1 MNNEMREL
9 YQQMILS
16 HNKNPKNFRI
26 IENPSHYAE
35 GHNPLCGDNLN
46 VYLVVDEQNVIIDI
60 SFQGSGCAISK
71 SAASMMTETL
81 KGKKVEEAQVLFEQ
95 YHQLVTGKLNPDKEP
110 NGLGKLKIF
119 SGIWEYPARVKCASL
134 SWHTVKAA
142 LDNEKVVSTE

>member
-46 VYLVVDEQNVIIDI
+46 VYLVVDEQNVIVDI

-81 KGKKVEEAQVLFEQ
+81 KGKKVDEAQLLFEQ
-95 YHQLVTGKLNPDKEP
+95 YHQLVTGKLNPEKEP

>member
-46 VYLVVDEQNVIIDI
+46 VYLTLDGEGVIQDI

-71 SAASMMTETL
+71 SAASMMTEIL
-81 KGKKVEEAQVLFEQ
+81 KGKREEEARELFEQ
-95 YHQLVTGKLNPDKEP
+95 YHNLVTGKLDPEKNEHK
-110 NGLGKLKIF
+110 LGKLTIF

-142 LDNEKVVSTE
+142 LDKEEVVSTE

>member
-16 HNKNPKNFRI
+16 HNKNPKNFRV

-46 VYLVVDEQNVIIDI
+46 VYLVVDGDGVIQDI

-81 KGKKVEEAQVLFEQ
+81 KGKKEDEARELFEQ
-95 YHQLVTGKLNPDKEP
+95 YHNLVTGKLDPEKEA

-142 LDNEKVVSTE
+142 LDNEEVASTE

>member
-26 IENPSHYAE
+26 IEDPSHYAE

-46 VYLVVDEQNVIIDI
+46 VYVVLDEDSTIQDI

-71 SAASMMTETL
+71 SAASMMTEIL
-81 KGKKVEEAQVLFEQ
+81 KGKKEEEARELFEQ
-95 YHQLVTGKLNPDKEP
+95 YHKLVTGKLDPEKDEHN
-110 NGLGKLKIF
+110 LGKLTIF

-134 SWHTVKAA
+134 SWHTAKAA
-142 LDNEKVVSTE
+142 LDKEEVVSTE

>member
-26 IENPSHYAE
+26 IEGPSHYAE

-46 VYLVVDEQNVIIDI
+46 VYVVVDEDNVIEDI

-71 SAASMMTETL
+71 SAASMMTEIL
-81 KGKKVEEAQVLFEQ
+81 KGKKEEEARELFEQ
-95 YHQLVTGKLNPDKEP
+95 YHKLVTGKLDPEKDEHN
-110 NGLGKLKIF
+110 LGKLTIF

-134 SWHTVKAA
+134 SWHTAKAA
-142 LDNEKVVSTE
+142 LDKEEVVSTE

>member
-16 HNKNPKNFRI
+16 HNKNPKNFRVI
-26 IENPSHYAE
+26 DAPSHYSE

-46 VYLVVDEQNVIIDI
+46 LYLIVDDAGIIQDI

-71 SAASMMTETL
+71 SAASMMTEAL
-81 KGKKVEEAQVLFEQ
+81 KGKTEEYANELFEQ
-95 YHQLVTGKLNPDKEP
+95 YHLLVTGKLDPEKDAHK
-110 NGLGKLKIF
+110 LGKLTIF

-134 SWHTVKAA
+134 SWHTMKAA
-142 LDNEKVVSTE
+142 LDEKKEVSTE

>member
-16 HNKNPKNFRI
+16 HNKNPKNFRVI
-26 IENPSHYAE
+26 DSPSHYAE

-46 VYLVVDEQNVIIDI
+46 LYLTVDAENNIEDI

-71 SAASMMTETL
+71 SAASMMTEIL
-81 KGKKVEEAQVLFEQ
+81 KGKSIVEAEELFEQ
-95 YHQLVTGKLNPDKEP
+95 YHQLVTGKLNPDKDP
-110 NGLGKLKIF
+110 HKLGKLTIF

-134 SWHTVKAA
+134 SWHTAKAA
-142 LDNEKVVSTE
+142 LNNETEISTE

>member
-81 KGKKVEEAQVLFEQ
+81 KGKKVDEAQVLFEQ

>member
-26 IENPSHYAE
+26 IEDPSHFAE
-35 GHNPLCGDNLN
+35 GHNPLCGDNLD
-46 VYLVVDEQNVIIDI
+46 VYAVVDDDNIIQDI

-71 SAASMMTETL
+71 SAASMMTEIL
-81 KGKKVEEAQVLFEQ
+81 KGKKEEDARELFEQ
-95 YHQLVTGKLNPDKEP
+95 FHLLVTGKLNPEEDEHK
-110 NGLGKLKIF
+110 LGKLTIF

-134 SWHTVKAA
+134 SWHTLKAA

>member
-9 YQQMILS
+9 YQQMILA

-26 IENPSHYAE
+26 IEDPSHYAE

-46 VYLVVDEQNVIIDI
+46 VYMMLDNKSIIQDI

-71 SAASMMTETL
+71 SAASMMTEAL
-81 KGKKVEEAQVLFEQ
+81 KGKEEQEARDMFDL
-95 YHQLVTGKLNPDKEP
+95 YHLLVTGKVKPEEVKKQ
-110 NGLGKLKIF
+110 LGKLTIF
-119 SGIWEYPARVKCASL
+119 SGVWEYPARVKCASL

-142 LDNEKVVSTE
+142 LDKEEVASTE

>member
-26 IENPSHYAE
+26 IETPSHYAE

-46 VYLVVDEQNVIIDI
+46 VYVVVNADGVIEDI

-71 SAASMMTETL
+71 SAASMMTEIL
-81 KGKKVEEAQVLFEQ
+81 KGKKEEEARELFEQ
-95 YHQLVTGKLNPDKEP
+95 YHLLVTGKLDPEKEP
-110 NGLGKLKIF
+110 HKLGKLTIF

-142 LDNEKVVSTE
+142 LDKEEVVSTE